1 MQRINDNSE
10 FLIHLRMALLNEYFL
25 ELPNDDLFSDVAKR
39 INTFKVLRPHAE
51 LIDLGINDVTSPL
64 PSSVIE
70 AMHKAV
76 DDMADSTRFHGYGP
90 EQGYEF
96 LRDSIIKNDFN
107 TRGIH
112 LTPNEV
118 FINDGVKS
126 EIGNIGD
133 LLRSDNTIGVIDP
146 IYPVYVES
154 NVISGRAGMFDKGRW
169 SNVCYLNCN
178 ESNGFT
184 PMPPEF
190 PIDIVYLCSPDNP
203 TGAAYSKSQLKKWV
217 DYAIRNNTL
226 ILFDASYEAY
236 IQSPDIPHSI
246 YEIRGAKKVAIELR
260 SFSRTAGFTGLRCG
274 YTIIPKELTIQTLEG
289 RKIQMNT
296 LWSRRQSIRF
306 NGVSYVTQCAAAAT
320 YSELGK
326 QQLRHT
332 IEYYMDNVRMMR
344 RILSSLNLRIYGGEH
359 IPYLWIKIPKK
370 MSSWEFFDSMLYVA
384 KVVCTPGV
392 VFGPGG
398 EGYVR
403 LSAFAKRQ
411 DCENAARRLK
421 DWLE

>member
-1 MQRINDNSE
+1 
-10 FLIHLRMALLNEYFL
+10 MALLNEYFL
-25 ELPNDDLFSDVAKR
+25 ELPNDSLFSDVAKK
-39 INTFKVLRPHAE
+39 INAFKVIRPHAE
-51 LIDLGINDVTSPL
+51 LMDVGINDVTSPL
-64 PSSVIE
+64 PAAIIE

-76 DDMADSTRFHGYGP
+76 EDMADTTTFHGYGP

-96 LRDSIIKNDFN
+96 LREAIIKNDFN

-112 LTPNEV
+112 LMSSEI
-118 FINDGVKS
+118 FINDGVKG

-133 LLRSDNTIGVIDP
+133 VLRSDNTIGVIDP
-146 IYPVYVES
+146 IYPIYIES
-154 NVISGRAGMFDKGRW
+154 NVISGRSGIFSNGRW
-169 SNVCYLNCN
+169 SNVTYLNCN
-178 ESNGFT
+178 ESNSFT

-190 PIDIVYLCSPDNP
+190 PIDIVYLCSPNNP
-203 TGAAYSKSQLKKWV
+203 TGAAYSKGQLKKWV
-217 DYAIRNNTL
+217 DYALKNNTL

-236 IQSPDIPHSI
+236 VQSPDVPHSI

-260 SFSRTAGFTGLRCG
+260 SFSRTAGFTGVRCG
-274 YTIIPKELTIQTLEG
+274 YTVIPNELSIQTLDG
-289 RKIQMNT
+289 NRVQMNV
-296 LWSRRQSIRF
+296 LWRRRQSIRF

-320 YSELGK
+320 YSKEGK
-326 QQLRHT
+326 EQLRS
-332 IEYYMDNVRMMR
+332 IREYYMENARVMR
-344 RILSSLNLRIYGGEH
+344 RILSKLNLKIYGGEH

-370 MSSWEFFDSMLYVA
+370 GSSWEFFESMLRNA
-384 KVVCTPGV
+384 KVICTPGV

-411 DCENAARRLK
+411 ECEKAAYRIK

>member
-1 MQRINDNSE
+1 
-10 FLIHLRMALLNEYFL
+10 MALLNEYFL
-25 ELPNDDLFSDVAKR
+25 ELPSDSQFSDMTRR
-39 INTFKVLRPHAE
+39 INTFKVIRPNAE
-51 LIDLGINDVTSPL
+51 LIDMGTNDVTSPL
-64 PSSVIE
+64 PSSIID

-76 DDMADSTRFHGYGP
+76 DDMADQATFHGYGP
-90 EQGYEF
+90 VQGYDF
-96 LRDSIIKNDFN
+96 LREAIIRNDFN

-118 FINDGVKS
+118 FVNDGVKS
-126 EIGNIGD
+126 EIGNLGD
-133 LLRSDNTIGVIDP
+133 LLRTDNTIGVIDT

-154 NVISGRAGMFDKGRW
+154 NVMSGRAGVFSHGRW
-169 SNVCYLNCN
+169 SNVNYLSCN
-178 ESNGFT
+178 EGNGFA
-184 PMPPEF
+184 PMPPDT

-203 TGAAYSKSQLKKWV
+203 TGAAYSKGQLKKWV
-217 DYAIRNNTL
+217 DYALKNNTI

-236 IQSPDIPHSI
+236 IQAPDVPHSI

-274 YTIIPKELTIQTLEG
+274 YTIIPKELTVQTLDG
-289 RKIQMNT
+289 RKMQMNA
-296 LWSRRQSIRF
+296 LWSRRQSVRS

-320 YSELGK
+320 YSPEG
-326 QQLRHT
+326 QRQLR
-332 IEYYMDNVRMMR
+332 EMRDYYMDNVRLMR
-344 RILSSLNLRIYGGEH
+344 RILSQVNLRIYGGEH
-359 IPYLWIKIPKK
+359 IPYLWIRIPRKT
-370 MSSWEFFDSMLYVA
+370 SSWEFFESMLYSA
-384 KVVCTPGV
+384 KVICTPGV

-411 DCENAARRLK
+411 DCEKAACRLK